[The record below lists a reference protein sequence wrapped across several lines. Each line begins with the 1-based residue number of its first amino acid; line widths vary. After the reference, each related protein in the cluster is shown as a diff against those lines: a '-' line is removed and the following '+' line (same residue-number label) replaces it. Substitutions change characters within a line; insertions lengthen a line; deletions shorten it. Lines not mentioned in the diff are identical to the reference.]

1 MKIKIFIS
9 FVFLIVSC
17 NRSFYQSETIT
28 ASNFSNF
35 QIECKVTTYENNETN
50 GLNKAI
56 KKTFERLFFIGF
68 PNTISSTPLIT
79 SNSNGGKNNALLE
92 DFVNNN
98 KYSPFIT
105 SINNQS
111 NRSKID
117 RKNYIVCNTTIVI
130 DIPSLRRYL
139 ENTGQTRKF
148 GY

>member
-1 MKIKIFIS
+1 VKLLSFTLIFI
-9 FVFLIVSC
+9 LIVSC
-17 NRSFYQSETIT
+17 NKSFQQSETIT
-28 ASNFSNF
+28 ATNFSNY
-35 QIECKVTTYENNETN
+35 QIECKVTTYEKNETN
-50 GLNKAI
+50 GINKAL
-56 KKTFERLFFIGF
+56 KKAFERLFFIGF

-79 SNSNGGKNNALLE
+79 NNLYGVKNDALLE

-111 NRSKID
+111 RTSKVD
-117 RKNYIVCNTTIVI
+117 KKNYKVSNTTIVI

-139 ENTGQTRKF
+139 ENTGQTRRF